1 MKQYPYFLGI
11 AIASIV
17 VLPAIAQDSLYGEIN
32 LSPGFNIAAKNG
44 FTGGTVSFTEKFNR
58 DREGNLCVGYGDVT
72 PDYILTVDEEL
83 PQLILEIDSGG
94 NDTTIIV
101 QDRDR
106 NILYC
111 GDDDDFNNS
120 PDARL
125 SYDNFPAGTYQVWVG
140 SFDPN
145 QRWNY
150 DLIARED

>member
-1 MKQYPYFLGI
+1 MKQYRYILGI
-11 AIASIV
+11 AIAAISA
-17 VLPAIAQDSLYGEIN
+17 LPAIAADSLYGEIT
-32 LSPGFNIAAKNG
+32 LIPGFEHRTNNG

-58 DREGNLCVGYGDVT
+58 DREGNLCVGYGDIT
-72 PDYILTVDEEL
+72 PDYILVVSEDL
-83 PQLILEIDSGG
+83 PQLTLEVDSGG
-94 NDTTIIV
+94 NDTTLVI

-111 GDDDDFNNS
+111 GDDFNNN

-125 SYDNFPAGTYQVWVG
+125 SYDNFPAGTYQVWIG

-150 DLIARED
+150 NFIAREE